1 MNRCHAKNSRLA
13 QREFLFHSDRVLETD
28 AVVCAFIWRSVPGTV
43 IFWHHLLLGW
53 HLESLGLVSCMYS
66 VVKGHHHEETP
77 LFHPG
82 EVCQGPTGCY
92 FVRLGNLYLLRHRR
106 GVKGFYRR
114 GRISC
119 VEAIT
124 DGPSTPLC
132 YSSSNIWE
140 SAYIPVSLYYIQ
152 PRQTWPDKIQ
162 WSPSKAEAVVVLQ
175 VDPHPGDRTLA
186 SNWVQWHEQRCQQAP
201 QGVTKIAGMFQRV
214 LFYIQPILTCRTGCD
229 LTPGPNWVQWHG
241 QRWPQAPQ
249 GVSKIAGV
257 PGIRGISKGQQHSC
271 D

>member
-92 FVRLGNLYLLRHRR
+92 FVCLRNLYLLRHRR

-140 SAYIPVSLYYIQ
+140 SAYIPFSLYYIQ

-162 WSPSKAEAVVVLQ
+162 WSPSKAEVSGSASGWPSIKVTRPQLRIGFNDMSRGASKLHKGSHKLQ
-175 VDPHPGDRTLA
+175 GCFKGSFFTSNLDSLA
-186 SNWVQWHEQRCQQAP
+186 G
-201 QGVTKIAGMFQRV
+201 QGVT
-214 LFYIQPILTCRTGCD
+214 
-229 LTPGPNWVQWHG
+229 
-241 QRWPQAPQ
+241 WPQ
-249 GVSKIAGV
+249 V
-257 PGIRGISKGQQHSC
+257 
-271 D
+271 

>member
-140 SAYIPVSLYYIQ
+140 SAYIPFSLYYIQ

-162 WSPSKAEAVVVLQ
+162 WSPSKAEVS
-175 VDPHPGDRTLA
+175 GSA
-186 SNWVQWHEQRCQQAP
+186 SGWP
-201 QGVTKIAGMFQRV
+201 
-214 LFYIQPILTCRTGCD
+214 PS
-229 LTPGPNWVQWHG
+229 
-241 QRWPQAPQ
+241 RWPDLSFKLGSMTWAEVPASSKRGHTNYR
-249 GVSKIAGV
+249 GVSKG
-257 PGIRGISKGQQHSC
+257 PFLHPT
-271 D
+271 